1 MSTLE
6 TYLVVAIAVERY
18 LAVCR
23 PLVYRGLEL
32 RAGGCVPRLLLYLG
46 PALLLSILANTP
58 RLLEM
63 RLVTIVDTDS
73 GNQSPVTSQ
82 PPPHCAQ
89 APWC

>member
-1 MSTLE
+1 MHYYLLYPAKNVMFTLE

-73 GNQSPVTSQ
+73 GNQ
-82 PPPHCAQ
+82 
-89 APWC
+89 

>member
-23 PLVYRGLEL
+23 PLVYRGLEV
-32 RAGGCVPRLLLYLG
+32 RAGGCVPRLLLYQG